1 MQRQYLGQGVCE
13 LIDDFKP
20 SIAAEKPDII
30 ICDFVS
36 GFGAHIADE
45 LGIPCVIEAPAPLS
59 ILQVISRSMLPGD
72 GRVSSWCGL
81 MCQRENMVDLASDIN
96 LDYLVSAKFRDHFVA
111 GKERII
117 ICSSFFGLDPPMLKP
132 PNMVLTGP
140 LLRSD
145 E

>member
-30 ICDFVS
+30 VCDFIS

-59 ILQVISRSMLPGD
+59 ILQVIARQMLPGE
-72 GRVSSWCGL
+72 GRISSCCGL
-81 MCQRENMVDLASDIN
+81 MCLRENLIDFAADVNI
-96 LDYLVSAKFRDHFVA
+96 
-111 GKERII
+111 
-117 ICSSFFGLDPPMLKP
+117 
-132 PNMVLTGP
+132 
-140 LLRSD
+140 
-145 E
+145 